1 MQGVL
6 GSDSCL
12 QWAVQTQIHPD
23 AAPPHLQLS
32 PKPSSQAGDSMAGLV
47 SLATIPQP
55 DRKLLGT
62 GVGWG
67 LFRPPVLSGE
77 GPARSGV
84 WWA

>member
-1 MQGVL
+1 VTVVSSGQCRL
-6 GSDSCL
+6 RFI
-12 QWAVQTQIHPD
+12 QTQ
-23 AAPPHLQLS
+23 PPLHLQLS